1 MRESEL
7 SARSRV
13 RWTIVLIALLGLLS
27 GYFLKNSDLLQGIAI
42 SRSLPRSLTPFA
54 DLLLQPNPAFLPG
67 F

>member
-27 GYFLKNSDLLQGIAI
+27 GYFLKNSDLLQGIAFP
-42 SRSLPRSLTPFA
+42 LAALTPFA